1 MSEPIS
7 KLDGLPDAAIYNGT
21 SIIYCTL
28 FFLRETAGTEK
39 GTTHGVRHII
49 CENLC
54 KFALIT
60 RTALESPIHAS
71 V

>member
-39 GTTHGVRHII
+39 GTTHGVRHMI
-49 CENLC
+49 
-54 KFALIT
+54 
-60 RTALESPIHAS
+60 
-71 V
+71 